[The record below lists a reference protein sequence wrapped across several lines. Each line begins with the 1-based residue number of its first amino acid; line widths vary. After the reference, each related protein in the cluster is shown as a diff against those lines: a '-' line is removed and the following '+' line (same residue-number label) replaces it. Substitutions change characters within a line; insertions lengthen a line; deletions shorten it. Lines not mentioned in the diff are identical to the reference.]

1 MHITARVDYAVRA
14 VVELAGS
21 SRESPRALQD
31 IAAAQGIP
39 VPFLTGILTQLRYSG
54 VVGSRRGAGYWLARP
69 AEELDLGRVIRAVD
83 GSPVQVRGQA
93 PEEVEYVGS
102 AVALQ
107 QVWIALRSVLEHV
120 TIADLVA
127 GELPADMRVFTRGA
141 QPG

>member
-1 MHITARVDYAVRA
+1 MHVTARVDYAVRA

-21 SRESPRALQD
+21 SRESPRPLRD

-39 VPFLTGILTQLRYSG
+39 VPFLTGILTQLRSGG
-54 VVGSRRGAGYWLARP
+54 VVASQRGAGYWLARP
-69 AEELDLGRVIRAVD
+69 PEELDLSRVIRAVD

-93 PEEVEYVGS
+93 PEEVVYVGS

-127 GELPADMRVFTRGA
+127 GELPQEMGALTRSA
-141 QPG
+141 AT